1 MWSERSNCV
10 GLLTGSKAFNSFID
24 ECKVV
29 DLPLFGK
36 KFTWFDP
43 KNKMSSLDRFLVDE
57 YWLVRFNDLI
67 QQGYDRSIS
76 GHISIL
82 LYNSSVD
89 CVTPLTRI
97 QHRNR

>member
-1 MWSERSNCV
+1 MWSERSNCLR
-10 GLLTGSKAFNSFID
+10 LLTGSKAFNSFID

-43 KNKMSSLDRFLVDE
+43 KNKMSWLDSFLVDE

-89 CVTPLTRI
+89 CVTP
-97 QHRNR
+97 